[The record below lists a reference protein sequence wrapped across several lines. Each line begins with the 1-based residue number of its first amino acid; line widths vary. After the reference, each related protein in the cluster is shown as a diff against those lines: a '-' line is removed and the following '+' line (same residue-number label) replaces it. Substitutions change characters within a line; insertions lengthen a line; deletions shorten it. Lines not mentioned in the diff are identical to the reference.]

1 VDLARGCLPR
11 GLRELG
17 YIEGRN
23 VVIEY
28 RFAEGQYARL
38 PELAAELVRL
48 KVDVIVTHSAPGA
61 LAAKQATAANRIPV
75 VITNVSD
82 AVGAGVV
89 ASLARP
95 GGTSPATRSSFGA
108 CREAAGA
115 AEGCEPAAAPGS
127 GAHQSGQRGP
137 RRRLYVQWKRRRK
150 S

>member
-1 VDLARGCLPR
+1 MEAFRE

-75 VITNVSD
+75 RY
-82 AVGAGVV
+82 V
-89 ASLARP
+89 AR
-95 GGTSPATRSSFGA
+95 G
-108 CREAAGA
+108 AGA
-115 AEGCEPAAAPGS
+115 AIALAGVA
-127 GAHQSGQRGP
+127 
-137 RRRLYVQWKRRRK
+137 LLVV
-150 S
+150 